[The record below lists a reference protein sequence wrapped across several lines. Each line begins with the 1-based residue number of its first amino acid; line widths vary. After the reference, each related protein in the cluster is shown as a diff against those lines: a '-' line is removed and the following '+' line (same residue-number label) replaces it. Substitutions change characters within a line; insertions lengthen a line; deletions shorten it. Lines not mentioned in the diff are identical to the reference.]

1 MDLIYK
7 KLDMLLVT
15 RLKCRSVE
23 VVEVHIN
30 HELVFLRALV
40 LANSRDDV
48 TVEKVWAFSVGPIP
62 TSLFHDYGTM
72 RK

>member
-1 MDLIYK
+1 M
-7 KLDMLLVT
+7 
-15 RLKCRSVE
+15 
-23 VVEVHIN
+23 VEVHIN
-30 HELVFLRALV
+30 SELVFRRALV

-48 TVEKVWAFSVGPIP
+48 TVEKVLSFPVGPIP